1 MRIKLLF
8 LLLILVICT
17 FSFDP
22 VKSNDKGKA
31 AAYRDKAKK
40 ASLTKLEDDGEKTL
54 DEAEKEAGVSI
65 DDEVEDD
72 EEEEEDVPKKKVVK
86 KPLKKEKKTDS
97 KKEKPT
103 KTRKSKKNDQE
114 ILPKPTATAIPNMTS
129 FDFLEMVSR
138 KHRIQKLRDIISD
151 SPTDSIEA
159 MRQITEEVKDET
171 EDTDDANEYKACS
184 GGEDDELCHCDMDEI
199 NCSAIVMDA
208 DEPQLQTAD
217 LLIMKEDFKPIIA
230 NFSSNAITRLQK
242 KRVLP
247 GFEKYVSVMDMSFNK
262 IRYVDSDT
270 FKPFTNLSK
279 LDLSHNTLTQ
289 VKKPV
294 FDAVKDTLHR
304 LDLGY
309 NRIKTLADNTF
320 EGLSNLKRLTL
331 DGNPIKIWS
340 KGIFKGLDNLEELS
354 LDNCKITDLPGDI
367 FEYLPKLKTLSL
379 RENPMD
385 EIPSVVANSKTLINV
400 DLSAT
405 NLTEIRDHAFSGDS
419 DLEEINL
426 EKMPFLYAIKDCGFC
441 GLPKLKILLLN
452 DNEKLMEVHPNAFG
466 FIKSDPGHKA
476 ASITTLTLHNS
487 NVSTI
492 SEHMLDYDK
501 LQTFKIGGNPWK
513 CDCDTQFLMEEKFA
527 FKEDSV
533 APMCA
538 YPAELVDHHLA
549 TVRVTDA
556 CENARFL
563 GRSGRFSSV
572 LGIALLVAFVAIG
585 CYYGITTGA
594 LERYSRRLRKEPEVS
609 YTNLQAAGED
619 FALEADFQPRPAE
632 V

>member
-114 ILPKPTATAIPNMTS
+114 I
-129 FDFLEMVSR
+129 
-138 KHRIQKLRDIISD
+138 
-151 SPTDSIEA
+151 
-159 MRQITEEVKDET
+159 TEEVKDET

-217 LLIMKEDFKPIIA
+217 LLIMKDDFKPIIA

-563 GRSGRFSSV
+563 GRSGRSV